1 MNKPSLKRNVIF
13 NYISQFYSVLVGI
26 LIMPFYLQELGAEA
40 FGLIG
45 FLSLLLAWLQLLD
58 LGMTPSLGREVSRLK
73 HKPENYHELRTVVRS
88 LETVFIIIALVIVCA
103 IFLSSNWIATEWLT
117 VTHLD
122 LKDVSICIEIMAFMV
137 GFRWISA
144 LYKSGVY
151 AFEQQVWASTIDLV
165 FVTLRFPIA
174 LAVIIISDGNLILYF
189 SYQLILA
196 AAECIVYIAK
206 LSTLMPAC
214 EERVKFSKVSLARIA
229 PFALAIGYTAGIWVL
244 ITQLDKL
251 LLSKILPLSE
261 YGYFTLIATLAGG
274 IMLLSGPVGKAVL
287 PRMTALLSE
296 GREQEMLAV
305 YLKGT
310 RIVTASIAP
319 IVFVISLYSTEV
331 VYIWT
336 GSREASEWVG
346 PILPIYV
353 LGYGLL
359 TIGAFQY
366 YLQYA
371 HGKLKQ
377 HVLYNTFSALI
388 SIPLII
394 YSAFT
399 FGPIGVAWVWL
410 IFRLLSFLFWAPYI
424 HHKFAPGLHFDW
436 LLKNVVPAIATSV
449 VLLTL
454 INQYGYS
461 FDDGRFID
469 FIYVSFITVVLFTAS
484 VVVSFIKEIKGFFSE
499 KF

>member
-1 MNKPSLKRNVIF
+1 MSSLKKNIVF
-13 NYISQFYSVLVGI
+13 NYIGQFYNAFIGI
-26 LIMPFYLQELGAEA
+26 LILPLYLQELGGEA

-45 FLSLLLAWLQLLD
+45 FLTLLLAWLQLLD
-58 LGMTPSLGREVSRLK
+58 LGLTPTLGREVSRLK
-73 HKPENYHELRTVVRS
+73 NKPESHHELRTVVRS
-88 LETVFIIIALVIVCA
+88 LEVVFIALAAIIVSVIF
-103 IFLSSNWIATEWLT
+103 INRTWIATDWLD
-117 VTHLD
+117 VKVLD
-122 LKDVSICIEIMAFMV
+122 LNDVAKCIGIMAFMV
-137 GFRWISA
+137 GFRWVSS

-151 AFEQQVWASTIDLV
+151 AYEQQVWASIVDLCL
-165 FVTLRFPIA
+165 VTLRFPVA
-174 LAVIIISDGNLILYF
+174 LAVVIISDGDLILYF
-189 SYQLILA
+189 TYQLVLSVV
-196 AAECIVYIAK
+196 EYIVYSKK
-206 LSTLMPAC
+206 LSKLMPDSN
-214 EERVKFSKVSLARIA
+214 ELVKFSKASLARIA

-244 ITQLDKL
+244 VTQLDKL
-251 LLSKILPLSE
+251 LLSKLLPLIE

-274 IMLLSGPVGKAVL
+274 VMLLSGPVGKAVL

-449 VLLTL
+449 VLLAL

-461 FDDGRFID
+461 FDDGRFIG